1 MLYRHLIRPWLF
13 RVDPEDAHTRV
24 MRRLARWR
32 FGARYCESLLRV
44 DDPRLRVST
53 LGLDFPNPLGL
64 AAGLDKHGEAPA
76 AWQSLGFGF
85 FEVGTVTPRPQAGNA
100 PPRLF
105 RLPADRALINRLG
118 LNSVGADKVRE
129 NLARGPRPSVPV
141 GVNVGK
147 NSDTPNDTAA
157 ADYLGVIE
165 RLRAHADYFAV
176 NVSSP
181 NMKGLRDLQHP
192 SKIRRLVEEAAGA
205 ARRTDEAGNSR
216 PVPVLVK
223 VAPDFEGGGIEETV
237 DAALAGGAAG
247 IIATNTTVSREGL
260 TQSAAVH
267 EAGGLSGAPLR
278 ARANAVVRRIYRLT
292 QGRTPIIGVGG
303 IFNAEDAFERIC
315 AGATLVQVYT
325 GLIYEGPGMAR
336 RINRG
341 LLRLM
346 QQNDLSG
353 IADAVGRD
361 VT

>member
-13 RVDPEDAHTRV
+13 RVDPEEAHTKV
-24 MRRLARWR
+24 MRRLSRWR
-32 FGARYCESLLRV
+32 LGARFCESLLRV
-44 DDPRLRVST
+44 DDPRLGVAA
-53 LGLDFPNPLGL
+53 LGLDFRNPVGL
-64 AAGLDKHGEAPA
+64 AAGLDKHGEASA

-85 FEVGTVTPRPQAGNA
+85 FELGTVTPRPQAGNA

-105 RLPADRALINRLG
+105 RLPRDRALINRLG
-118 LNSVGADKVRE
+118 LNSVGADRVAE
-129 NLARGPRPSVPV
+129 NLGRAPRPSVPV
-141 GVNVGK
+141 GINVGK
-147 NSDTPNDTAA
+147 NSDTPNEGAV
-157 ADYLGVIE
+157 ADYLAVIE
-165 RLRAHADYFAV
+165 RLRDHADYFAI

-205 ARRTDEAGNSR
+205 ARRADEGGNSR

-223 VAPDFEGGGIEETV
+223 VAPDFEGRGIEETV

-260 TQSAAVH
+260 TRAEAVR

-278 ARANAVVRRIYRLT
+278 ARADGVVRRIHRLT
-292 QGRTPIIGVGG
+292 RGRTPIIGVGG
-303 IFNAEDAFERIC
+303 IFDARDAFERIC

-325 GLIYEGPGMAR
+325 GLVYEGPGMVR

-346 QQNDLSG
+346 RRHGLSG

-361 VT
+361 SA

>member
-1 MLYRHLIRPWLF
+1 MFYKHLIRPWLF
-13 RVDPEDAHTRV
+13 RTDPEDAHTRV
-24 MRRLARWR
+24 MHRLAGWR
-32 FGARYCESLLRV
+32 FGARHCESLLRV
-44 DDPRLRVST
+44 DDPRLRVSA

-64 AAGLDKHGEAPA
+64 AAGLDKHGEATA

-118 LNSVGADKVRE
+118 LNSVGADKVAE
-129 NLARGPRPSVPV
+129 NLGRAPRPSVPV
-141 GVNVGK
+141 GINVGK
-147 NSDTPNDTAA
+147 NSDTPNEDAA
-157 ADYLGVIE
+157 ADYLYVIE

-205 ARRTDEAGNSR
+205 ARRTDEEGKSQ
-216 PVPVLVK
+216 PIPVLVK

-237 DAALAGGAAG
+237 EAALAGGAAG

-260 TQSAAVH
+260 TQSQTVR

-278 ARANAVVRRIYRLT
+278 ARANDVVRRIFKLT

-303 IFNAEDAFERIC
+303 IFNAEDAFERVC
-315 AGATLVQVYT
+315 SGATLVQVYT
-325 GLIYEGPGMAR
+325 GLIYEGPGMVR

-346 QQNDLSG
+346 RQHKLSG

-361 VT
+361 CA

>member
-1 MLYRHLIRPWLF
+1 MFYKHLIRPWLF
-13 RVDPEDAHTRV
+13 LTDPEDAHTRV
-24 MRRLARWR
+24 MHRLARWR
-32 FGARYCESLLRV
+32 FGARHCESLLRV
-44 DDPRLRVST
+44 GDPRLRVSA

-105 RLPADRALINRLG
+105 RLPSDRALINRLG
-118 LNSVGADKVRE
+118 LNSVGADKVAE
-129 NLARGPRPSVPV
+129 NLKHAPRPSVPV
-141 GVNVGK
+141 GINVGK
-147 NSDTPNDTAA
+147 NSDTPNETAV
-157 ADYLGVIE
+157 ADYLNVIE

-205 ARRTDEAGNSR
+205 ARRTDEEGNSQ
-216 PVPVLVK
+216 PIPVLVK

-237 DAALAGGAAG
+237 EAALAGGAAG

-260 TQSAAVH
+260 TQSQTAR

-278 ARANAVVRRIYRLT
+278 ARANGVVRRIFKLT

-303 IFNAEDAFERIC
+303 IFSAEDAFERVC
-315 AGATLVQVYT
+315 SGATLVQVYT
-325 GLIYEGPGMAR
+325 GLIYEGPGMVR

-341 LLRLM
+341 LLRLIG
-346 QQNDLSG
+346 QHKLSG
-353 IADAVGRD
+353 LADAVGRD
-361 VT
+361 CA

>member
-1 MLYRHLIRPWLF
+1 MH
-13 RVDPEDAHTRV
+13 
-24 MRRLARWR
+24 RLSGWR
-32 FGARYCESLLRV
+32 LGARHCESLLRV
-44 DDPRLRVST
+44 DDPRLRVSA
-53 LGLDFPNPLGL
+53 LGLDFPNPVGL

-85 FEVGTVTPRPQAGNA
+85 FEVGTVTPRPQAGNP

-118 LNSVGADKVRE
+118 LNSVGAEMVAE
-129 NLARGPRPSVPV
+129 NLARAARPSVPL

-147 NSDTPNDTAA
+147 NSDTPNDAAA
-157 ADYLGVIE
+157 ADYLEVIE
-165 RLRAHADYFAV
+165 RLRDHADYFAV

-192 SKIRRLVEEAAGA
+192 SRIRRLVEEAVSA
-205 ARRTDEAGNSR
+205 ARRAGGAGESQ

-223 VAPDFEGGGIEETV
+223 VAPDFDGGGLEETV
-237 DAALAGGAAG
+237 EAALAGGAAG

-260 TQSAAVH
+260 SQSETTR

-278 ARANAVVRRIYRLT
+278 ARADGVVRRIFRLT
-292 QGRTPIIGVGG
+292 QGRTPIVGVGG
-303 IFNAEDAFERIC
+303 IFDARDAFERIC

-325 GLIYEGPGMAR
+325 GLIYEGPGMVR

-346 QQNDLSG
+346 RRNNLSAV
-353 IADAVGRD
+353 ADAVGRD
-361 VT
+361 AA